1 MSYTPN
7 SVNEAYRRKYT
18 EEASEFYKTKMLR
31 LGTMDELRGCFHGI
45 DAPNHLMYKI
55 DTLYSQDGHRA
66 YEFLIEYDVYEP
78 SVGIYYGCKGLTLEG
93 YNHEKEIE
101 RFNTEW
107 EHIKGMVCTILN
119 NTFPGKNFSRRI
131 KCTDNAN
138 DNTYWPFWITL
149 YEEEDIKEVGI
160 RALSIIRNVYK
171 RFLSGESLE
180 HRNLPIVKYNPDITS
195 FTKDAYNR
203 LLQKFHVYKRTRN
216 GKVVDA
222 KPTNKNVLL
231 FETFMHNA
239 ESRRIF
245 YKDDS
250 YEFAWMSQELSN
262 SDFIRLIT
270 AFFQY
275 MVDNKMLNTKGGTAI
290 ANVPWKELSGVF
302 LSSDGMPYN
311 ESLRTQKNDALNM
324 PPNEERHWKNL
335 IYELIKIKR
344 QICLKK

>member
-7 SVNEAYRRKYT
+7 SVNEAYWRKYT

-31 LGTMDELRGCFHGI
+31 LGTMDELRGSFHGI

-107 EHIKGMVCTILN
+107 VQIKGLVCTILN

-149 YEEEDIKEVGI
+149 NEEEDIKEVGI
-160 RALSIIRNVYK
+160 RALTIIRNVYK
-171 RFLSGESLE
+171 CFLDGKEITKKE
-180 HRNLPIVKYNPDITS
+180 LPSVKYNPDLTS
-195 FTKDAYNR
+195 FTKDAYKR
-203 LLQKFHVYKRTRN
+203 LLQKFFIYKRASK
-216 GKVVDA
+216 GKVINEEL
-222 KPTNKNVLL
+222 TTKNVHL
-231 FETFMHNA
+231 FETFMRNA
-239 ESRRIF
+239 ELRRIF
-245 YKDDS
+245 YKDPN
-250 YEFAWMSQELSN
+250 YEFAWQTQELSN

-270 AFFQY
+270 AFYQY
-275 MVDNKMLNTKGGTAI
+275 MVDNEMLKSKGGTGV
-290 ANVPWKELSGVF
+290 ANVPWKELSGVI
-302 LSSDGMPYN
+302 LSSDGIPFA
-311 ESLRTQKNDALNM
+311 ESLRTQKDDALNM
-324 PPNEERHWKNL
+324 PPNEERHWKTL
-335 IYELIKIKR
+335 VYELIK
-344 QICLKK
+344 